1 MGLFDRLKNAVFLK
15 DDSDA
20 ERQLAQLEELNS
32 YATGNVQQ
40 EIQRDIM
47 LLQAGIA
54 GEKQVHFEL
63 ENSHIPM
70 YVIHDL
76 YLEYEGWSAQIDY
89 LIITHMHQYVVECKN
104 LYGDIDINTNGDF
117 VRTFSYG
124 RFRKKEGIYSPI
136 TQNRR
141 HMELIKEMR
150 GAEKGFLVRGAFER
164 NFFNNYRS
172 IVVLSNPKT
181 VLNAKYAKKDVR
193 NQVIRVDQLAE
204 YIRKT
209 DKEPGAVSCSEKDME
224 KLAKYF
230 LDKHKQNPM
239 DYTEKY
245 RKIITMPETKY
256 DEEETGEA
264 ASDTVEQATSVVS
277 DQPKSVTPVQPLS
290 DNDQAEESNAE
301 NSKNAQATESNMK
314 NSENAQEAD
323 SNAEKSENDQII
335 CPRCGGPMVK
345 RLATRGK
352 NAGNYF
358 YGCANFPKCRGIINI
373 EN

>member
-1 MGLFDRLKNAVFLK
+1 MGLFDRLKNPVFLK

-20 ERQLAQLEELNS
+20 ERQLAQLEVLNAS
-32 YATGNVQQ
+32 ATGEVQRA
-40 EIQRDIM
+40 IQRDIM

-54 GEKQVHFEL
+54 GEKQVRFEL

-70 YVIHDL
+70 YVLHDL
-76 YLEYEGWSAQIDY
+76 YLEYEGLSAQIDY

-124 RFRKKEGIYSPI
+124 RYKKKEGIYSPI

-141 HMELIKEMR
+141 HMELIKQMR
-150 GAEKGFLVRGAFER
+150 SAEKGLLLRGSFEKD
-164 NFFNNYRS
+164 FYKNYRS

-181 VLNAKYAKKDVR
+181 VLNTKFAKKDIR

-204 YIRKT
+204 YIRST
-209 DKEPGAVSCSEKDME
+209 DNEPGSIFSSDKDME
-224 KLAKYF
+224 KFAHYF
-230 LDKHKQNPM
+230 LGKHKQNPV
-239 DYTEKY
+239 DYSEKY
-245 RKIITMPETKY
+245 RNMIVVPETKC
-256 DEEETGEA
+256 DGTQMVAEPSA
-264 ASDTVEQATSVVS
+264 AAEQPGSVSS
-277 DQPKSVTPVQPLS
+277 DQPVSANEQPSPTVDQPATTTSEQPSPAPVQS
-290 DNDQAEESNAE
+290 I
-301 NSKNAQATESNMK
+301 
-314 NSENAQEAD
+314 
-323 SNAEKSENDQII
+323 SENDQTADSNVEKSETAQIV

-345 RLATRGK
+345 RLAARGK
-352 NAGNYF
+352 NAGRYF

>member
-1 MGLFDRLKNAVFLK
+1 MGLFDRLKNPVFLK

-20 ERQLAQLEELNS
+20 ERQLAHLEELS
-32 YATGNVQQ
+32 AFATGEVQKA
-40 EIQRDIM
+40 IQRDIM

-54 GEKQVHFEL
+54 GEKQVRFEL

-76 YLEYEGWSAQIDY
+76 YLEYEGLSAQIDY
-89 LIITHMHQYVVECKN
+89 LIVTHWHQYIVECKN
-104 LYGDIDINTNGDF
+104 LYGNIDINTNGDF
-117 VRTFSYG
+117 VRTFHYG
-124 RFRKKEGIYSPI
+124 RFWKKEGIYSPV

-141 HMELIKEMR
+141 HMELIKQMR
-150 GAEKGFLVRGAFER
+150 GAEKSFLMRGFFEK

-181 VLNAKYAKKDVR
+181 VLNARFAKKDIR

-209 DKEPGAVSCSEKDME
+209 DKEPESISCSEKEME
-224 KLAKYF
+224 KLAQYF
-230 LDKHKQNPM
+230 LGKHKQNPV

-245 RKIITMPETKY
+245 RNRIVVPETKCG
-256 DEEETGEA
+256 DTQMDAA
-264 ASDTVEQATSVVS
+264 ASDYTEQSGSVSS
-277 DQPKSVTPVQPLS
+277 DQPVSSILNEQSSLRVDQTEATASIQPVSSAPVQS
-290 DNDQAEESNAE
+290 VSENDQ
-301 NSKNAQATESNMK
+301 TE
-314 NSENAQEAD
+314 D
-323 SNAEKSENDQII
+323 SYEKKSENDQII

-345 RLATRGK
+345 RLASRGK
-352 NAGNYF
+352 NAGSYF
-358 YGCANFPKCRGIINI
+358 YGCSNFPKCRGIINI